1 MAPTVPPGLS
11 PTLAPDLSPHPS
23 PRPADPLLPGAIR
36 GVAVPRSQIRAEGG
50 PRAGRRR
57 PAPQRAS
64 DGPYPRGVVPRPSSR
79 PFAPRLRAG
88 LVRDGRGGVVLHGE
102 GSPLRLGPWQGDP
115 EVAYVVPVHG
125 GSPSAVTDVRRALE
139 LAGEQGY
146 RSVVTAALAPL
157 DQAAFL
163 TVGFEVHERLHL
175 LARALP
181 VAPPRVP
188 GAPAGVVLRRGHTN
202 DRDSVLR
209 LDHQAFEP
217 FWRLDHRGLA
227 DAIAATP
234 SARFRVAVA
243 DRGSAAEVVGYSIIG
258 RASHRG
264 YVQRLAVAPDR
275 HRGGV
280 GRSLLADGLR
290 WLERRRVRRVM
301 VNTQERNAAA
311 LALYEREGFER
322 QPGGLAV
329 LSLPLREAT

>member
-1 MAPTVPPGLS
+1 M
-11 PTLAPDLSPHPS
+11 
-23 PRPADPLLPGAIR
+23 PRPP
-36 GVAVPRSQIRAEGG
+36 
-50 PRAGRRR
+50 
-57 PAPQRAS
+57 
-64 DGPYPRGVVPRPSSR
+64 SR
-79 PFAPRLRAG
+79 PVAPRLRAG
-88 LVRDGRGGVVLHGE
+88 LVHERQRGVVLHGE

-115 EVAYVVPVHG
+115 AVAYVVPVHG

-139 LAGEQGY
+139 VAGEQGY

-181 VAPPRVP
+181 AARPPAPDL
-188 GAPAGVVLRRGHTN
+188 PAGVTLRRGHQH
-202 DRDSVLR
+202 DRDPVLR

-217 FWRLDHRGLA
+217 FWRLDPRGLA

-243 DRGSAAEVVGYSIIG
+243 DHGPRPEVLGYSVIG
-258 RASHRG
+258 RAAHRG

-280 GRSLLADGLR
+280 GRSLLIDGLR